1 MKNKD
6 YVVVTAIS
14 SHRGRYV
21 MHRDDLQKLNPSV
34 PVNAIEW
41 ANDTVNMN
49 ECEEFSQ
56 EHMGEYIVDTVEMNE
71 EDMLELFDKDNDYL
85 REWTKDQK
93 IEWIRKTISSDKDEY
108 SSLPVNELLD
118 PESPIWTR
126 PDEALYVSSG
136 GDVREA
142 TVHFNGD
149 FYYVKM
155 YEYGKLLE
163 TRELEGKSERYA
175 EDCAENW
182 ALSILQ
188 GKKTAEGDDTSSL
201 DDMALIAINRSII
214 QNLEDFN
221 EWREAKNKVP
231 LC

>member
-1 MKNKD
+1 M
-6 YVVVTAIS
+6 
-14 SHRGRYV
+14 
-21 MHRDDLQKLNPSV
+21 
-34 PVNAIEW
+34 
-41 ANDTVNMN
+41 
-49 ECEEFSQ
+49 
-56 EHMGEYIVDTVEMNE
+56 
-71 EDMLELFDKDNDYL
+71 
-85 REWTKDQK
+85 
-93 IEWIRKTISSDKDEY
+93 
-108 SSLPVNELLD
+108 NELLD
-118 PESPIWTR
+118 PESHIWTR

-214 QNLEDFN
+214 QNLEDLN